1 MDDEDYARELFAI
14 LTRPLDPD
22 EPRDA
27 YGTGTDGIDRH
38 SGFGTE
44 VVVTSVAAVPGP
56 YGSRLEIAF
65 RLERPVGADVPAEGM
80 FHLPLAREWRE
91 ASGYGAPAT
100 YAADVARETER
111 AAGRHIDAHRR
122 PEEPETELPDRDV
135 QRALLH
141 KALGSFYDVEVVAP
155 DRFELR
161 HAGQVEW
168 TVLVTPDQWE
178 QVVRRHGRRP
188 DRLQEH
194 FSELLASGSRD
205 DSYLVFWEGDL
216 VKSVRAELPPV
227 RGSVRDLQRAIERG
241 PVPGAV
247 WFAYRPGTAG
257 RA

>member
-1 MDDEDYARELFAI
+1 MDDEDYAQELFAI

-27 YGTGTDGIDRH
+27 YGTGADGIDRH
-38 SGFGTE
+38 GGFGTE

-56 YGSRLEIAF
+56 YGSRLEVGF
-65 RLERPVGADVPAEGM
+65 RLEVPAGEDVPAEGV

-100 YAADVARETER
+100 YAPDVARGTER
-111 AAGRHIDAHRR
+111 AVREHISSHGAV
-122 PEEPETELPDRDV
+122 EPTAVPDRDV

-155 DRFELR
+155 DRIELR
-161 HAGQVEW
+161 RAGQVEW

-188 DRLQEH
+188 DWLQEH

-227 RGSVRDLQRAIERG
+227 SGSTRNLNAARARG
-241 PVPGAV
+241 PIPGAG
-247 WFAYRPGTAG
+247 WFAYRPGTDG